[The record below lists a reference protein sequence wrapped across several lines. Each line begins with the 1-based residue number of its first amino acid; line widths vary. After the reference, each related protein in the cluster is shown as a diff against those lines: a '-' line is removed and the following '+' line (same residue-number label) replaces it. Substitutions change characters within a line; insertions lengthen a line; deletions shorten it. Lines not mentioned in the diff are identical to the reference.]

1 MRTLIRHLVG
11 ILAGYHVKSAE
22 DIRLARFRPHL
33 EAIEERITPTGL
45 LPMFDIGTPAVSE
58 VWVDPVGGNDANSG
72 ATRGLAVKTVSEAW
86 NRVPMERTLSVGY
99 RINLVAGTYPESS
112 VPNYWEGRFGSLA
125 APIIVQAADG
135 NGTAHLPN
143 MNIFNCRYLYL
154 VGLDLSAGGGDVLH
168 LDSCNHILVRG
179 STIRGTGDI
188 HTYASPQ
195 ETLKANQ
202 SQYLFIE
209 NCDISGA
216 YDNAVDFV
224 AVQYGH
230 VVGNRIHHSVDW
242 AMYVKGGSAYLTI
255 AGNEFYDA
263 GTGGFT
269 AGQGTGFEF
278 MASPWLHYEAYDI
291 KFINNIVHDTEGA
304 GFGVN
309 GGYNILLA
317 NNTLYRVGARSHVME
332 VVHGA
337 RTCDGNQAQ
346 CATFLTQGG
355 WGTTVIGGDE
365 PIPNR
370 NVFIYNNVIVN
381 PEGASS
387 QWQQFA
393 VAADRIPGVG
403 SNIVSPSRA
412 DTNLQIKGNIIW
424 NGPSDHP
431 LGIDS
436 GALADRVMLENSINS
451 IHPLLVDPEHGDYRF
466 ASGFAPPSP
475 FDIPDFTWSDAPV
488 TPMVP
493 EGLLSNNVAYDFAGA
508 PRSTVSLV
516 GAFAAQGEEPAH
528 IDLGLVLSPVSP
540 AVLGSSLTFGLS
552 ATNSGP
558 DTATSVRVVFQ
569 PLPASVVLDHVTPSQ
584 GTTSVSGGVLTW
596 LVGNLATGVSAT
608 LTVVVIP
615 RLSGSV
621 VLAAQATAAGIDSN
635 NNNNSSSATGQV
647 TTLVRQGI
655 LVTGADAGGQP
666 VVRVYDAQSGAM
678 RMAIMPYAA
687 SFRGGVRVAAAD
699 VTGDGF
705 ADIITVPGPGM
716 QAIVRVFNGRTGMA
730 IAGTVGRFLAFSAAY
745 TGGSYI
751 AAGDIDADGRADII
765 VGTDSGTQALVR
777 VFNGRTGALLR
788 SISPFVAFR
797 GGVRVAAGDV
807 NGDGRAEVI
816 VAAGPG
822 SAPIV
827 KAYTGLTGGL
837 LWSIDGMDSTYRG
850 GVFVAAADV
859 DGDGRADLMIGSGR
873 GGQSRVRIFSGAT
886 RGLLQQFVALEN
898 SYTGG
903 IRVAMVDTNGDG
915 RADFVVGNA
924 FGAGG
929 RVVVKNAHSLSE
941 LRRLNPFVSP
951 VSGVFVAAGYQV

>member
-1 MRTLIRHLVG
+1 MRTLIRHLLG
-11 ILAGYHVKSAE
+11 MGPKGRYKSGNTNSFV
-22 DIRLARFRPHL
+22 RFRPHL

-45 LPMFDIGTPAVSE
+45 LPTFDMGTPVVSE

-72 ATRGLAVKTVSEAW
+72 ASRGFAVKTVSEAW

-112 VPNYWEGRFGSLA
+112 VPVYWEGRFGSLA
-125 APIIVQAADG
+125 APVIVQAADG

-143 MNIFNCRYLYL
+143 MNIFNCMYLYL
-154 VGLDLSAGGGDVLH
+154 VGLDISAGGGDVLH

-230 VVGNRIHHSVDW
+230 VVGNRVHHAVDW
-242 AMYVKGGSAYLTI
+242 AMYAKGGSAYLTI

-278 MASPWLHYEAYDI
+278 MVSPWLHYEAYDI
-291 KFINNIVHDTEGA
+291 KFISNIVHDTEGA

-309 GGYNILLA
+309 GGYNILFS
-317 NNTLYRVGARSHVME
+317 NNTLYRVGTRSHVIE
-332 VVHGA
+332 VVHGG

-346 CATFLTQGG
+346 CAAFLAQGG
-355 WGTTVIGGDE
+355 WGTTVVGGDE

-370 NVFIYNNVIVN
+370 NVFIYNNVVIN
-381 PEGASS
+381 PDGFSS

-393 VAADRIPGVG
+393 VAADRIPSAG
-403 SNIVSPSRA
+403 SNIASPSRA
-412 DTNLQIKGNIIW
+412 DANLQIKGNIIW

-431 LGIDS
+431 LGIEP
-436 GALADRVMLENSINS
+436 GALADQVMMENSINTF
-451 IHPLLVDPEHGDYRF
+451 HPILVDPEHGDYRF
-466 ASGFAPPSP
+466 ASGSAPPSA
-475 FDIPDFTWSDAPV
+475 FNIPDFAWSDAPV
-488 TPMVP
+488 IPMVP
-493 EGLLSNNVAYDFAGA
+493 VGSIGNNVAYDFAGA
-508 PRSTVSLV
+508 PRSAVSLV
-516 GAFAAQGEEPAH
+516 GAYAAQGEEPAH
-528 IDLGLVLSPVSP
+528 IDLGLVFSQVASV
-540 AVLGSSLTFGLS
+540 VLGNSLTFGLS
-552 ATNSGP
+552 VANSGP
-558 DTATSVRVVFQ
+558 DTATSVRVAFQ

-584 GTTSVSGGVLTW
+584 GTTSVSGGVLSW

-621 VLAAQATAAGIDSN
+621 VLAAQANAAGIDGN
-635 NNNNSSSATGQV
+635 NNNNLSSATGQV
-647 TTLVRQGI
+647 TAHVRQGI
-655 LVTGADAGGQP
+655 VVTGADAGGQP
-666 VVRVYDAQSGAM
+666 VARVYDAQSGLM
-678 RMAIMPYAA
+678 RMSLMPYAA

-716 QAIVRVFNGRTGMA
+716 QALVRVFNGRTGA
-730 IAGTVGRFLAFSAAY
+730 LVSGAVGRFLAFPVAY
-745 TGGSYI
+745 TGGSYV
-751 AAGDIDADGRADII
+751 ASGDVDADGRADII

-777 VFNGRTGALLR
+777 VFSGRTGTLLR

-816 VAAGPG
+816 VAAGAG
-822 SAPIV
+822 SVPIV
-827 KAYTGLTGGL
+827 KAYIGLTGGL
-837 LWSIDGMDSTYRG
+837 LWAFNGMDSTYRG
-850 GVFVAAADV
+850 GVFVTAADV
-859 DGDGRADLMIGSGR
+859 DGDGRADLVIGSGR
-873 GGQSRVRIFSGAT
+873 GDQSRVRVFSGFN
-886 RGLLQQFVALEN
+886 RGLLQQFVALEPA
-898 SYTGG
+898 YTGG
-903 IRVAMVDTNGDG
+903 IRVALLDTNGDG
-915 RADFVVGNA
+915 RADFVLGNA
-924 FGAGG
+924 SGSGA
-929 RVVVKNAHSLSE
+929 RVVVRNASNLME
-941 LRRLNPFVSP
+941 LKRFVPFNSP
-951 VSGVFVAAGYQV
+951 VLGVFVAAGYQA

>member
-1 MRTLIRHLVG
+1 MRTLIQHLLG
-11 ILAGYHVKSAE
+11 MGTNGRFKSGMTNSFSR
-22 DIRLARFRPHL
+22 IRPHL

-45 LPMFDIGTPAVSE
+45 LPTFDMGTPVVSE

-72 ATRGLAVKTVSEAW
+72 ASRGLAVQTVSEAW
-86 NRVPMERTLSVGY
+86 NRVPMGSDLSVGY
-99 RINLVAGTYPESS
+99 RINLVAGTYSEAS
-112 VPNYWEGRFGSLA
+112 VPSYWESRFGTLN
-125 APIIVQAADG
+125 APVIVQAADG

-143 MNIFNCRYLYL
+143 MNVFNCKYFYLI
-154 VGLDLSAGGGDVLH
+154 GLNLSAGGGDVLH
-168 LDSCNHILVRG
+168 LDSCNHVLVRD

-188 HTYASPQ
+188 HNYESPQ

-224 AVQYGH
+224 SVQYGH
-230 VVGNRIHHSVDW
+230 VVGNRIHHAVDW
-242 AMYVKGGSAYLTI
+242 AMYAKGGSAYLTI

-278 MASPWLHYEAYDI
+278 MVSPWIHYEAYDI

-332 VVHGA
+332 VVHGT

-346 CATFLTQGG
+346 CATFLAQGG
-355 WGTTVIGGDE
+355 WGTTVVGGDE

-403 SNIVSPSRA
+403 SNIPSPSRA
-412 DTNLQIKGNIIW
+412 DANLQIKGNIIW

-431 LGIDS
+431 LGIEP
-436 GALADRVMLENSINS
+436 GALADQVMLENSINS

-475 FDIPDFTWSDAPV
+475 FDIPDFTWSDTPV
-488 TPMVP
+488 IPMVP
-493 EGLLSNNVAYDFAGA
+493 VGSIGNNVAYDFAGA

-540 AVLGSSLTFGLS
+540 AVLGTSLTFRLS
-552 ATNSGP
+552 VANSGP

-569 PLPASVVLDHVTPSQ
+569 SLPASVVLDHVTPSQ
-584 GTTSVSGGVLTW
+584 GTTSVSEGLLTW
-596 LVGNLATGVSAT
+596 LVGNLAPGASAT
-608 LTVVVIP
+608 FTLVVVP
-615 RLSGSV
+615 RVSGPV
-621 VLAAQATAAGIDSN
+621 VLTARAFGAGIDGN
-635 NNNNSSSATGQV
+635 NDNNLNSATGQV
-647 TTLVRQGI
+647 TAYVRQGI
-655 LVTGADAGGQP
+655 VVTGADAGGQP
-666 VVRVYDAQSGAM
+666 VVRVYDAQSGLM
-678 RMAIMPYAA
+678 RMALMPYAA

-705 ADIITVPGPGM
+705 SDIITVPGPGM

-730 IAGTVGRFLAFSAAY
+730 IAGTVGRFLAFPSAY

-788 SISPFVAFR
+788 SITPFVAFR
-797 GGVRVAAGDV
+797 GGVRVASGDV

-837 LWSIDGMDSTYRG
+837 LWAFNGMDSTYRG
-850 GVFVAAADV
+850 GVFVAASDV
-859 DGDGRADLMIGSGR
+859 DGDGRADLVIGSGK
-873 GGQSRVRIFSGAT
+873 GGQSRVRVFSGFN
-886 RGLLQQFVALEN
+886 RGLLQQFVALEPA
-898 SYTGG
+898 YTGG
-903 IRVAMVDTNGDG
+903 IRVALLDTNGDG

-924 FGAGG
+924 LGAAA
-929 RVVVKNAHSLSE
+929 RVVVKNARSLSE